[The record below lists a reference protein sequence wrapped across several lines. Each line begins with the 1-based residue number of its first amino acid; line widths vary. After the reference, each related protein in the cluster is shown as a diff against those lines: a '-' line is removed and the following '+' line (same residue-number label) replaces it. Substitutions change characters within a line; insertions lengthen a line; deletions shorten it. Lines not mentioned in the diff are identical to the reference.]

1 MVYVVSSRL
10 SQDLRTESGKAT
22 YANFVNAVTALGPWS
37 DRMADTWIVETKLS
51 ASRIRDLL
59 KPHLKANDRLFVAQ
73 ITQNWAS
80 FAMGPQF
87 PAWIRRR
94 DFTGP
99 AGNATAAP
107 AAEKPAK
114 AGRKPAAS

>member
-1 MVYVVSSRL
+1 MVYLIATKLGS
-10 SQDLRTESGKAT
+10 DPRTETGKVT
-22 YANFVNAVTALGPWS
+22 YANFLNAVTALGPWS
-37 DRMADTWIVETKLS
+37 DRLGEGWIVESKLS

-59 KPHLKANDRLFVAQ
+59 KPHVKSEDRLFVAQ

-94 DFTGP
+94 DFSGP
-99 AGNATAAP
+99 GTTAAAAP
-107 AAEKPAK
+107 AAAPKTRAKKDPA
-114 AGRKPAAS
+114 

>member
-1 MVYVVSSRL
+1 LVYLIATRL
-10 SQDLRTESGKAT
+10 GQDHRSEAGKTA
-22 YANFVNAVTALGPWS
+22 YAHFVNAVTALGPWS
-37 DRMADTWIVETKLS
+37 DRLGEAWIVESKLS

-59 KPHLKANDRLFVAQ
+59 KPHLKDTDRLFVSQ

-94 DFTGP
+94 DFSGP
-99 AGNATAAP
+99 VP
-107 AAEKPAK
+107 AATPPADSAKPAK
-114 AGRKPAAS
+114 GAKK